1 MEPALL
7 GLPSDGIPGRMCHQ
21 WPSLSLVRLVSI
33 AYGGVRCQGGFSP
46 SPPTYSYF
54 PTSLRNFTTCLLTL
68 TLPSDEL
75 GHRMCYLSCILW
87 CKRTTLQLKHR
98 RSNHNRMKSQNIW
111 LAWTSTHQCTSWQF
125 CPLDGVGFLIHWL
138 NVHWP
143 LFTFLMLTVSW
154 GFFFST
160 LTSPAQLHT
169 TQPSWTYLL
178 LRTRLPPL
186 SHLPTY

>member
-1 MEPALL
+1 MGPYSSNACDLGLYPTHSGKFDMMELALL

-68 TLPSDEL
+68 TFPSDEL

-98 RSNHNRMKSQNIW
+98 RSNHNQMKSQKKFGQHEP
-111 LAWTSTHQCTSWQF
+111 APTSA
-125 CPLDGVGFLIHWL
+125 LVGSS
-138 NVHWP
+138 VHW
-143 LFTFLMLTVSW
+143 MGW
-154 GFFFST
+154 DFS
-160 LTSPAQLHT
+160 S
-169 TQPSWTYLL
+169 SG
-178 LRTRLPPL
+178 
-186 SHLPTY
+186 